1 MSSAAVISVK
11 SDYSLNLKE
20 IVSYDYFQMDT
31 EVHRVFVV
39 P

>member
-1 MSSAAVISVK
+1 MQQSFQLRVIT
-11 SDYSLNLKE
+11 LNLKG

>member
-1 MSSAAVISVK
+1 MQQSFQLRVITL
-11 SDYSLNLKE
+11 LNLKG
-20 IVSYDYFQMDT
+20 IVSCDYFQMDT